1 MKGEFKMKKVL
12 ISMMSIAVAAI
23 TCFTAYA
30 ESVWNGGVDTDWAT
44 DANGNYLITSAD
56 ELAGLAQKVNS
67 GTSYSG
73 YTFLLMDDL
82 NLNGSSHNWNT
93 IGYFNGVPGGAI
105 VNSRNPFSGTF
116 DGQGHTISNYSAS
129 YNAGSGTG
137 RITVGLFGYTTG
149 ATIKNLVV
157 TNSYVSVKS
166 NAYHIYG
173 GAIVGFM
180 DGGSVVTNCTSTN
193 NSINVNAPFQ
203 VGVKYGNA
211 YAGGI
216 AGSAENST
224 ASDCSVAGNSLS
236 ADGAKSDNSANIS
249 NNYGGSSVADANNNV
264 YSSTTEMAANIA
276 EINRATILYNNL
288 GIGSAPKTPYY
299 LDETTGMPTDKIYY
313 ALLGVDNSQAE
324 AGSVRNNAA
333 IIHNANKMDFEYNST
348 TYALYPAGATVVAE
362 FYLEGYTG
370 DWTNAGYY
378 IAEIT
383 DNNGNVLAT
392 SNDATYIM
400 PETGMDE
407 EGNPTFS
414 FESGRFLRKQ
424 QFTIAMPAAA
434 TTLYYTTEAVIP
446 SSVESVEAATRIYG
460 ANGVAVVEAAGDSNV
475 TVVDMA
481 GRVVYNGKVSQ
492 GRNELTLDR
501 GFYIVNGTKVV
512 VR

>member
-30 ESVWNGGVDTDWAT
+30 ESVWNGGVDTDWEQ
-44 DANGNYLITSAD
+44 NGNTYYIYTAD

-93 IGYFNGVPGGAI
+93 IGYFDGLPAGSGVT
-105 VNSRNPFSGTF
+105 NRNPFKGTF

-129 YNAGSGTG
+129 YNAGGGTG

-157 TNSYVSVKS
+157 TNSYVYVKS
-166 NAYHIYG
+166 NAYYIYG

-193 NSINVNAPFQ
+193 NSINVVARFGLSGRAN
-203 VGVKYGNA
+203 
-211 YAGGI
+211 AGGI

-224 ASDCSVAGNSLS
+224 ASDCTVAGNSIT
-236 ADGAKSDNSANIS
+236 ADGTNSDNSANIS

-460 ANGVAVVEAAGDSNV
+460 ANGVVVVEAAGDSNV

>member
-1 MKGEFKMKKVL
+1 
-12 ISMMSIAVAAI
+12 MMSIAVAAM

-30 ESVWNGGVDTDWAT
+30 ESVWNGGVDTDWEQ
-44 DANGNYLITSAD
+44 NGNTYYIYTAD

-93 IGYFNGVPGGAI
+93 IGYFDGLPAGAGVT
-105 VNSRNPFSGTF
+105 NRNPFKGTF
-116 DGQGHTISNYSAS
+116 DGQGHTIRNYSAS
-129 YNAGSGTG
+129 YNNGANMG

-157 TNSYVSVKS
+157 TNSYVYVKS

-193 NSINVNAPFQ
+193 NSINVDAPFQ
-203 VGVKYGNA
+203 FGIKYGNA

-236 ADGAKSDNSANIS
+236 ADGAKSDNPANIS
-249 NNYGGSSVADANNNV
+249 NNYSGSSVSDANNNV

-288 GIGSAPKTPYY
+288 GIGSAPETPYY

-313 ALLGVDNSQAE
+313 ALLGIDNSQAT

-348 TYALYPAGATVVAE
+348 TYALYPAGSSVVAE
-362 FYLEGYTG
+362 FYLEGFSG

-378 IAEIT
+378 VNEIT
-383 DNNGNVLAT
+383 DNNGYVLAG
-392 SNDATYIM
+392 SNDATYLM
-400 PETGMDE
+400 PEDGMDE

-414 FESGRFLRKQ
+414 FETGRFLRKQ
-424 QFTIAMPAAA
+424 QFTITMPFAP
-434 TTLYYTTEAVIP
+434 TTLYYTTMTVIP
-446 SSVESVEAATRIYG
+446 SSVEDVEAAARVYG
-460 ANGVAVVEAAGDSNV
+460 ANGMVVVEAGAEGNV

-481 GRVVYNGKVSQ
+481 GRVVYNGKVSE
-492 GRNELTLDR
+492 GRNELALDR
-501 GFYIVNGTKVV
+501 GFYIVNGTKVI

>member
-30 ESVWNGGVDTDWAT
+30 ESVWNGGVDTDWEQ
-44 DANGNYLITSAD
+44 NGNTYYIYTAD

-93 IGYFNGVPGGAI
+93 IGYFNGLAAGTGVT
-105 VNSRNPFSGTF
+105 NRNPFKGTF

-129 YNAGSGTG
+129 YNAGGGTG

-157 TNSYVSVKS
+157 TNSYVYVKS
-166 NAYHIYG
+166 NAYYVYG

-180 DGGSVVTNCTSTN
+180 DGGSVITNCTSTN
-193 NSINVNAPFQ
+193 NNINVVARFGLSGRAN
-203 VGVKYGNA
+203 
-211 YAGGI
+211 AGGI

-224 ASDCSVAGNSLS
+224 ASDCTVAGNSIT
-236 ADGAKSDNSANIS
+236 ADGTNSDNSANIS
-249 NNYGGSSVADANNNV
+249 NNYSGSSVSDANNNV

-333 IIHNANKMDFEYNST
+333 IIHNANKMDLEYNST

-383 DNNGNVLAT
+383 DNNGNVLAG

>member
-1 MKGEFKMKKVL
+1 
-12 ISMMSIAVAAI
+12 MMSIAVAAM

-30 ESVWNGGVDTDWAT
+30 ESVWNGGVDTDWERIDNT
-44 DANGNYLITSAD
+44 YYIYTAD

-93 IGYFNGVPGGAI
+93 IGYFNGVPGGPI

-129 YNAGSGTG
+129 YNAGSDTG

-157 TNSYVSVKS
+157 TNSYVYVKS
-166 NAYHIYG
+166 NAYYIYG

-180 DGGSVVTNCTSTN
+180 DGRSVITNCTSTN
-193 NSINVNAPFQ
+193 NNINVVARFGLSGRAN
-203 VGVKYGNA
+203 
-211 YAGGI
+211 AGGI

-224 ASDCSVAGNSLS
+224 ASYCTVAGNSIT
-236 ADGAKSDNSANIS
+236 ADGTKSDNSANIS
-249 NNYGGSSVADANNNV
+249 NNYGGSSVSDANNNV
-264 YSSTTEMAANIA
+264 YSSTTDMAANIA

-288 GIGSAPKTPYY
+288 DIGSAPETPYY
-299 LDETTGMPTDKIYY
+299 LDETTGIPTDKIYY
-313 ALLGVDNSQAE
+313 ALLGIDNSQAT

-333 IIHNANKMDFEYNST
+333 IIHNANKMDFNYEGA
-348 TYALYPAGATVVAE
+348 TYELYPAGSSVVAE
-362 FYLEGYTG
+362 FYLEGFSG

-378 IAEIT
+378 VNEIT
-383 DNNGNVLAT
+383 DNNGNVLAG
-392 SNDATYIM
+392 SNDATYLM
-400 PETGMDE
+400 PEDGMDE

-414 FESGRFLRKQ
+414 FETGRFLRKQ
-424 QFTIAMPAAA
+424 QFTITMPYAP
-434 TTLYYTTEAVIP
+434 TTLYYTTMTVIP
-446 SSVESVEAATRIYG
+446 SSVEDVEVATRVYG
-460 ANGVAVVEAAGDSNV
+460 ANGMVVIEAGAEGNV

-481 GRVVYNGKVSQ
+481 GRVVYNGKVSE
-492 GRNELTLDR
+492 GRNELALDR
-501 GFYIVNGTKVV
+501 GFYIVNGTKVI

>member
-30 ESVWNGGVDTDWAT
+30 ESVWNGGVDTDWEQ
-44 DANGNYLITSAD
+44 NGNTYYIYTAD

-93 IGYFNGVPGGAI
+93 IGYFNGLAAGAI
-105 VNSRNPFSGTF
+105 VDSRNPFSGTF

-157 TNSYVSVKS
+157 TNSYVYVKS
-166 NAYHIYG
+166 NAYYVYG

-180 DGGSVVTNCTSTN
+180 DGRSFITNCTSTN
-193 NSINVNAPFQ
+193 NNINVVARFGLSGRAN
-203 VGVKYGNA
+203 
-211 YAGGI
+211 AGGI
-216 AGSAENST
+216 AGSAEKST
-224 ASDCSVAGNSLS
+224 ASDCSVAGNSIT
-236 ADGAKSDNSANIS
+236 ADGTKSDNSANIS
-249 NNYGGSSVADANNNV
+249 NNYSGSSVADANNNV

-276 EINRATILYNNL
+276 KINRATILYNNL

-299 LDETTGMPTDKIYY
+299 LDETTGMPTGKIYY